1 MIMRNFR
8 NTNLKTNM
16 SFIKNIFGVNK
27 RLQGGSMQNRKVWA
41 DFVYKEFSLM
51 VFQLG

>member
-8 NTNLKTNM
+8 NTNLKTSM
-16 SFIKNIFGVNK
+16 SLIKNIFGVNI
-27 RLQGGSMQNRKVWA
+27 RLQGDSMQNRKVWA
-41 DFVYKEFSLM
+41 DFVYKGFSLM